1 MVGHGFGPKVWANYF
16 FQMNLSKRPSIGFQT
31 GGAQRPSI
39 SDLTSHIKNRL
50 GGNADLGAPEVATPI
65 VDDDADLDDTV
76 DLGGKT
82 GADAPQVGQRGARQQ
97 QELDGNNNSQLVLPD
112 AAAAK
117 STKRKN
123 QQQQA
128 TAAKTTKTR
137 KTTKKGKQK
146 KNNQWK
152 TQNHIVLEGIGRHA
166 VPIVGQTILYK
177 KSKIYVNAGKRSF
190 RVILR
195 ALPVCDYASEKRV
208 PFGINGPDRASWNK
222 VLKLCDVFNSSRE
235 STIAK

>member
-31 GGAQRPSI
+31 RTGGAQRPSM
-39 SDLTSHIKNRL
+39 SDLSSRIKNML

-65 VDDDADLDDTV
+65 VGNNADLDDTV

-82 GADAPQVGQRGARQQ
+82 GADAPQVGQRGARQH
-97 QELDGNNNSQLVLPD
+97 QELDGNKNSQLVLRD

-128 TAAKTTKTR
+128 AAAKTTKTK
-137 KTTKKGKQK
+137 KTTKKGNQK
-146 KNNQWK
+146 KKRPAATPN
-152 TQNHIVLEGIGRHA
+152 NHIVLEGTGKHA
-166 VPIVGQTILYK
+166 VPKVGQTILYK
-177 KSKIYVNAGKRSF
+177 KSKIYVNEAKRSF
-190 RVILR
+190 RVIVK
-195 ALPVCDYASEKRV
+195 ASPVCVYASEKRV
-208 PFGINGPDRASWNK
+208 PFGNNGPDRASWNK
-222 VLKLCDVFNSSRE
+222 ALKLCDDFKPPR
-235 STIAK
+235 

>member
-39 SDLTSHIKNRL
+39 SDLTSHIKNKL

-76 DLGGKT
+76 DRGGKI
-82 GADAPQVGQRGARQQ
+82 GVDAPQVGQRGARQQ
-97 QELDGNNNSQLVLPD
+97 QGLDGNNNSQLALLD

-117 STKRKN
+117 STKRKH

-128 TAAKTTKTR
+128 AAAKTTKTK

-146 KNNQWK
+146 KK
-152 TQNHIVLEGIGRHA
+152 RPAATPHNHIVLEGTGRHA

-177 KSKIYVNAGKRSF
+177 KSKIYVNAAKRSF
-190 RVILR
+190 RVILK
-195 ALPVCDYASEKRV
+195 AWPVCDYASEKRV
-208 PFGINGPDRASWNK
+208 KFGTNGPDRASWNK
-222 VLKLCDVFNSSRE
+222 VLKLCDDFKSSR
-235 STIAK
+235 